1 VKSMSKAASPRVKII
16 GIVNATPDSFADG
29 GSFFAFDAAL
39 AQAERLIFEGADI
52 LDIGGE
58 STRPGADPVPLEEE
72 LRRVMPLIAAIRE
85 KSAITISIDTYKA
98 ETARRALAAGA
109 NIINDISAL
118 RYDAEMTALVVE
130 SGAPIVLTHMQGD
143 PKTMQDHPAYEDV
156 VREVGDFFRA
166 KVAALTALGVPK
178 EKIILDPGIGFG
190 KTRSHNLSL
199 LKHLD
204 AFTGLGCPLLLA
216 HSRKR
221 FLGGLTGTTKPE
233 ERDLPT
239 AVVAALAMAKGIS
252 MVRVHNVAVTRQALI
267 VAEAIAA
274 AR

>member
-1 VKSMSKAASPRVKII
+1 MNGATHVKIM
-16 GIVNATPDSFADG
+16 GILNATPDSFADG
-29 GSFFAFDAAL
+29 DSFFAFDAAL
-39 AQAERLIFEGADI
+39 AQADKLIAEGADI

-58 STRPGADPVPLEEE
+58 STRPGSDPVPLDEE
-72 LRRVMPLIAAIRE
+72 LRRVMPLIETIRK
-85 KSAITISIDTYKA
+85 KSAIPISIDTYKA

-109 NIINDISAL
+109 NMINDISAL
-118 RYDAEMTALVVE
+118 RYDAAMPALVAA
-130 SGAPIVLTHMQGD
+130 SGVPIILTHMQGD
-143 PKTMQDHPAYEDV
+143 PKTMQDRPVYEDV
-156 VREVGDFFRA
+156 VREVGDFFRGRI
-166 KVAALTALGVPK
+166 AALTALGVPK

-190 KTRSHNLSL
+190 KTRGHNLSL

-204 AFTGLGCPLLLA
+204 AFTGLGCPLMLA

-221 FLGGLTGTTKPE
+221 FLGGLTGTTEPR

-239 AVVAALAMAKGIS
+239 AVVTALAVAKGIS
-252 MVRVHNVAVTRQALI
+252 MVRVHNVAATRQALI